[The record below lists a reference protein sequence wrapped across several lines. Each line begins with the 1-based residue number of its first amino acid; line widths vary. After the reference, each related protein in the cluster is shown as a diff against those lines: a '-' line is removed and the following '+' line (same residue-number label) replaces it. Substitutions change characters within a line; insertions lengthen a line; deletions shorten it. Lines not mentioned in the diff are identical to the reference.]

1 MKLVRKYKF
10 ILAIMLLIIIT
21 IVIILNKQKLL
32 NNSDYIV
39 SNDDSLLKEEIVDD
53 FSKIYV
59 DIKGAIV
66 NPGVYEV
73 DSDMI
78 VNDVIKLAGGLKD
91 NADTSII
98 NLAKRVSDGDLII
111 IYTKEEVENSNIKDV
126 ETVVKV
132 VDKECVCPNIQN
144 DACICNTESNDDVS
158 NVDETSSTQIE
169 DTITNGNTTDG
180 KININTATLEQLME
194 LSGIGEAKA
203 NAIIAYRNEKGKFK
217 SIEDI
222 KDVSGIG
229 EALYEKIKDNITV

>member
-144 DACICNTESNDDVS
+144 DACIN
-158 NVDETSSTQIE
+158 TQIE

-229 EALYEKIKDNITV
+229 ETLYEKIKDNITV